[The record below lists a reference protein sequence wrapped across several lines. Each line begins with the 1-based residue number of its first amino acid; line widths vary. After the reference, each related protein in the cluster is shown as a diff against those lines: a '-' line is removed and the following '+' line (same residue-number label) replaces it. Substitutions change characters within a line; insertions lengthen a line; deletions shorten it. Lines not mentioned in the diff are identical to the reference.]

1 MTTSMTTSRRRYAQA
16 AALAVATV
24 LFLLLGIGALGIV
37 GDGDRDMLYL
47 AAPVV
52 ALVGA
57 AAARFRPHGMAAAM
71 AAAAVTTLV
80 AGVVAVVL
88 VVRADET
95 ASLLDIAGLSSMYA
109 LLFGASAWLFR
120 RSDRLA

>member
-1 MTTSMTTSRRRYAQA
+1 MTTSMTASRRRYVQA
-16 AALAVATV
+16 ATLAVATA

-57 AAARFRPHGMAAAM
+57 AAARFRAPGMAAALG
-71 AAAAVTTLV
+71 AAAVTTLA

-95 ASLLDIAGLSSMYA
+95 ASLVDIAGLSGMYA
-109 LLFGASAWLFR
+109 LLFAASAWLFW

>member
-1 MTTSMTTSRRRYAQA
+1 MTASRRSYVQA
-16 AALAVATV
+16 VGLALATV
-24 LFLLLGIGALGIV
+24 LFLLFGIGALGIV

-57 AAARFRPHGMAAAM
+57 VIARLRAHGMAAALG
-71 AAAAVTTLV
+71 AAAVTTLV
-80 AGVVAVVL
+80 VGVVAIVL
-88 VVRADET
+88 VVSADEA
-95 ASLLDIAGLSSMYA
+95 ASILDIAGLSSMYA
-109 LLFGASAWLFR
+109 ALFGASAWLFW